1 MHPCFS
7 FWLMKLLFSLLFFL
21 SPLIAAHAEPV
32 AAPPALAARSWLLY
46 DFTGDRVLV
55 NQDGDARLEPASM
68 TKLMTAYL
76 AFDALQ
82 HHTLSLEQ
90 KLTVP
95 VSATRNSGSESR
107 MLLKAGQTVTVNEL
121 LHGLIVQSGND
132 AAMMLALHI
141 AGSESGFVDM
151 MNQEAKRLGMIN
163 THFTNSVGLPDPLHY
178 SSAADLALLAAAII
192 RDYPQHYKIFGLR
205 DYTYNKVTQ
214 ANRNRLLWL
223 DPYADGLK
231 SGHSESAGY
240 CLVASANRDGHR
252 LISVLFGAESDRL
265 RASESQRLLN
275 YGFQNFDNVRLYRKD
290 QPVAK
295 IRIWKGTESHAEIGF
310 RHDLYLTI
318 PKGSYSRLRA
328 TMELSQPI
336 VAPIVGGQRVGTLK
350 LAMDGEPYAEY
361 PLVTLTPT
369 PLANVFSRGWDT
381 MQLMFE

>member
-1 MHPCFS
+1 
-7 FWLMKLLFSLLFFL
+7 MKLFFSLLFFL
-21 SPLIAAHAEPV
+21 SAPLISAYAEPLTDAPV
-32 AAPPALAARSWLLY
+32 AAAPALAARAWLLY

-55 NQDGDARLEPASM
+55 SQDGDARLEPASM

-76 AFDALQ
+76 AFDALK

-107 MLLKAGQTVTVNEL
+107 MLLKAGQTVSVNEL

-141 AGSESGFVDM
+141 AGSESGFIYM
-151 MNQEAKRLGMIN
+151 MNQEAKRLGMTN

-223 DPYADGLK
+223 DPHADGLK
-231 SGHSESAGY
+231 SGHTESAGY

-252 LISVLFGAESDRL
+252 LISVLFGAESDRS

-318 PKGSYSRLRA
+318 PKGSYSRLKA

-336 VAPIVGGQRVGTLK
+336 LAPITGGQRVGTLK
-350 LAMDGEPYAEY
+350 LTMDGEPYAEY

-369 PLANVFSRGWDT
+369 PLANVFSRGWDS